1 MIFLVRP
8 NPPRREELKISNSLK
23 LFGTEFDSHTH
34 IHTRT
39 KKNIHKTQ
47 KRTKI
52 NTPNAHFTTVLSQ
65 WFALVQFSPVKNV
78 HVPQFWAS
86 ATHEVTR
93 GAATQKNCILPQ
105 IWASDTHE
113 VTKGHRRAQEFA
125 FYHSFFERP
134 TRTKW
139 REGRAAAWKKCILPQ
154 VWASDAHEVTK
165 GSLGEGDSHHF
176 SRTLAV
182 FDDALWRQPSLQQSL
197 MTVLFSK
204 EPFAAAFGKN
214 KKTFIILL
222 TQRESI
228 SFILGY
234 HCSIG
239 PLTRPDESKE
249 FKDRQWLGRR
259 IDWGHIK
266 GRRSHQTINSIY
278 HLWIQVCIIAI
289 YCRMA
294 VCRISSMWFTA
305 LCWFGI
311 FYILHRM

>member
-1 MIFLVRP
+1 MTLFKGSHHFSSTLAVFDDTLYRQP
-8 NPPRREELKISNSLK
+8 SRKQNFSSLWWRSLK
-23 LFGTEFDSHTH
+23 TLFED
-34 IHTRT
+34 R
-39 KKNIHKTQ
+39 
-47 KRTKI
+47 
-52 NTPNAHFTTVLSQ
+52 
-65 WFALVQFSPVKNV
+65 
-78 HVPQFWAS
+78 
-86 ATHEVTR
+86 
-93 GAATQKNCILPQ
+93 
-105 IWASDTHE
+105 
-113 VTKGHRRAQEFA
+113 
-125 FYHSFFERP
+125 
-134 TRTKW
+134 
-139 REGRAAAWKKCILPQ
+139 
-154 VWASDAHEVTK
+154 
-165 GSLGEGDSHHF
+165 HHF
-176 SRTLAV
+176 SRTLAG
-182 FDDALWRQPSLQQSL
+182 FDDTLSRQPSLQQSL

-204 EPFAAAFGKN
+204 EPFAAAFEKN
-214 KKTFIILL
+214 KKLFIILL

-259 IDWGHIK
+259 IDWGHSK